1 MAKPYDSESSSEET
15 PSNGS
20 IASEDE
26 RKNVAEASPDE
37 EVDEEELEAVARTAG
52 PDDDEAKDDNG
63 DEDTKDEDTKSVDD
77 DDEDEEE
84 DEVIFGFLVATG
96 DRSRSDRWHRR
107 CPKFSLSALCITL
120 QILIL
125 LGARWSL
132 WNKLYIDTLSLILFN
147 AFDVR
152 SSCL

>member
-1 MAKPYDSESSSEET
+1 M
-15 PSNGS
+15 
-20 IASEDE
+20 
-26 RKNVAEASPDE
+26 AEASPDE

-96 DRSRSDRWHRR
+96 DRSRSDR
-107 CPKFSLSALCITL
+107 CPKFSLSALSITL

-125 LGARWSL
+125 LGAR
-132 WNKLYIDTLSLILFN
+132 
-147 AFDVR
+147 
-152 SSCL
+152 

>member
-26 RKNVAEASPDE
+26 RRNVAEANPDE

-63 DEDTKDEDTKSVDD
+63 DEDTKDEDTRSGDD
-77 DDEDEEE
+77 DDEDEDEE
-84 DEVIFGFLVATG
+84 EENAEIGKRERARLREMQRMKKQKIQEILDAQNASIDADMV
-96 DRSRSDRWHRR
+96 SDHYNCYR
-107 CPKFSLSALCITL
+107 
-120 QILIL
+120 
-125 LGARWSL
+125 
-132 WNKLYIDTLSLILFN
+132 
-147 AFDVR
+147 
-152 SSCL
+152 